1 MTFPTRHRNK
11 MASIRY
17 AVPAAKISLI
27 NLILTGLIYASL
39 IYASTTL
46 QVLTQPQLI
55 ILAIS
60 GLVFINYVSISLSV
74 PNFLK
79 DNDLELSDGK
89 TPVEFNLRS
98 SFGMLW
104 GLTWR
109 SVIAHQILNLIDSQL
124 EYVFEDYDKVAY
136 FGLIIGLNFLMLYF
150 AAYLLLKY
158 PFGRIHIVQKVSEQE
173 DSAININ
180 TIQSSNAGGDVMA
193 GVIGILAFL
202 GFSAYGVAQIAAGYM
217 GIEYMF
223 GGGWAIA
230 ALIASLGF
238 RFTLPI
244 TIGAF
249 FGATEVFG
257 WHWAVALAFTAP
269 GLLFIIP
276 AFVTSIFSRK

>member
-1 MTFPTRHRNK
+1 

-27 NLILTGLIYASL
+27 ILILTGFIYASL
-39 IYASTTL
+39 IYASTIL
-46 QVLTQPQLI
+46 QVITQPQLI

-60 GLVFINYVSISLSV
+60 GLVFVSYISIRLVV

-79 DNDLELSDGK
+79 HNDLELSNGK

-109 SVIAHQILNLIDSQL
+109 LVIVHQILNLIDSQL
-124 EYVFEDYDKVAY
+124 EYVFEDYDRVAY
-136 FGLIIGLNFLMLYF
+136 FGLIIGMNFLMQYF

-158 PFGRIHIVQKVSEQE
+158 PFGRIHIVQKGSEQE
-173 DSAININ
+173 GSAININ
-180 TIQSSNAGGDVMA
+180 TIQSNGSSNTGGYVMA
-193 GVIGILAFL
+193 GFIGVLAFL
-202 GFSAYGVAQIAAGYM
+202 GFGAYGIAQIAVGYM

-230 ALIASLGF
+230 ALIGSLAF

-249 FGATEVFG
+249 FGATEVLG

-276 AFVTSIFSRK
+276 AFVASIFIRK